1 MEHSILEVN
10 NISKTFDGNQ
20 GVLSGVNF
28 SLSKK
33 EIIAVLGPSGSGKST
48 LLRLI
53 AGLESL
59 DSGTITLNDLDVS
72 GLAPH
77 KRGIGLMFQDLS
89 LFPHLNVFDNIA
101 FGLRMDNWRKPDI
114 KNRVEDL
121 LSFLRIS
128 HLNSRSTDT
137 LSGGESQRVALAR
150 ALAPNPP
157 VLMLDEPLGSLDRK
171 LRYELLREMKDL
183 FRSMELSVL
192 YVTHDQEEAFT
203 IGDRII
209 LLNDGLIEQMGTP
222 IQMISRPA
230 TKFVA
235 DFLGTPNMFSVQPKY
250 INNKLVIDSFFGR
263 WELPVGKFD
272 IDSLKSEHTL
282 IISPYS
288 IVLNDETNDSLRGEI
303 QEVSVGPGYFEYRIL
318 VDNEYI
324 LISRENIVTVT
335 QEFEV
340 GDYTNLHIKL
350 DETELLPW

>member
-272 IDSLKSEHTL
+272 IDNLKSEHTL